1 MVSTFQQ
8 SMDQPG
14 VVANPALG
22 QLNNENNVFFPF
34 PRSRLRNVDTPSS
47 PERRAKSL
55 GEDD

>member
-1 MVSTFQQ
+1 MVITFQQ

-22 QLNNENNVFFPF
+22 QLNNENVCFPF

-47 PERRAKSL
+47 PEGRAKSL
-55 GEDD
+55 REDD